1 MSRDLASK
9 RRGEAPNTEY
19 VEPHKAECGQAFSTP
34 RSDAALPE
42 ETAPAGSP
50 HEEGEAPI
58 RIRVKVTLRR
68 VRIEPAEKR
77 EEYIARLEKAIK
89 FCENVLNNP
98 GAVEEIQ
105 LEALDVIIR
114 AIRMSY
120 TIVKDVDVENLE
132 RLTDEV
138 KTQLK
143 GRPQPSLV

>member
-1 MSRDLASK
+1 MASEE
-9 RRGEAPNTEY
+9 RGDTSNIEDA
-19 VEPHKAECGQAFSTP
+19 EPHKAECGQAFSTP
-34 RSDAALPE
+34 RSDAIVPQGDE
-42 ETAPAGSP
+42 PAGP
-50 HEEGEAPI
+50 PRGEAETPI

-114 AIRMSY
+114 AIRM
-120 TIVKDVDVENLE
+120 
-132 RLTDEV
+132 RLNFS
-138 KTQLK
+138 
-143 GRPQPSLV
+143 PQP